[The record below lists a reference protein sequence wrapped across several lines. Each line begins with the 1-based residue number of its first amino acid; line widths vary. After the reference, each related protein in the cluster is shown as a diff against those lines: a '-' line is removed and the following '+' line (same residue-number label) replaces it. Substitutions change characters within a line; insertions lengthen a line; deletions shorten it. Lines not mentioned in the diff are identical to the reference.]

1 MHILSMN
8 SLWKFGY
15 QLFMHDIIHIWFE
28 SILCVRVMV
37 FDIFKFQFWQF
48 TDEHALTDVRYIHTY
63 IESFNILSGA

>member
-1 MHILSMN
+1 
-8 SLWKFGY
+8 
-15 QLFMHDIIHIWFE
+15 MHDIIHIWFE

-48 TDEHALTDVRYIHTY
+48 ADEHALTDVRDTY